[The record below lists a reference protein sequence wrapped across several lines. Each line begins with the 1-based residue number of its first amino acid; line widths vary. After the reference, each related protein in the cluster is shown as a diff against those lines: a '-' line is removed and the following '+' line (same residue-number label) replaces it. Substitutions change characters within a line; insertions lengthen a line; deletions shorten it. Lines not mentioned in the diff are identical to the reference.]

1 MEVVCSRRITTHDIV
16 EIFYGKLVQY
26 ITSHVVS
33 RKSYIGVKKDLNI
46 ELNQVP
52 IGKLMLD
59 SVYQLQHANSLHS
72 TF

>member
-59 SVYQLQHANSLHS
+59 SV
-72 TF
+72 